1 MCICRGCICVCVD
14 VFDCFHAVDGCARV
28 FTVGRG
34 ALEQHL
40 RQTHEIPKERA
51 AAMAKHQFG
60 QPPSSS
66 SVARKPTKAKT
77 TTTVTATAPP
87 TAPPT
92 REKAKGTH
100 ACAVCQE
107 SFNLKQH
114 LTQHINETYAEPWD
128 CPLAGCSKSFATP
141 TSLKIHFSKTHGV
154 KDRDEQTN
162 LISVL
167 TEKRGKVRS

>member
-1 MCICRGCICVCVD
+1 MRSERMYETHRACVCACCVW
-14 VFDCFHAVDGCARV
+14 
-28 FTVGRG
+28 
-34 ALEQHL
+34 
-40 RQTHEIPKERA
+40 RQTHTIPKERA
-51 AAMAKHQFG
+51 AAMAQHQFG

-66 SVARKPTKAKT
+66 SVARKPTKAKKAT
-77 TTTVTATAPP
+77 TAAATAPP

-92 REKAKGTH
+92 REKTKGTLV
-100 ACAVCQE
+100 CAVCQE

-114 LTQHINETYAEPWD
+114 LTQHINKTHKAETYVEPWD

-167 TEKRGKVRS
+167 TGKRGKVRS